1 MNSSTEIEIDKKS
14 DEMIQMLEKY
24 QEKCYENISL
34 SNIQEK
40 IKNVE
45 AEIAKNQEKLD
56 AWSKE
61 LNLLLYDETK
71 WVEIQNK
78 AYSLNLQLKNNFEE
92 FKLNLLKDEFL
103 IFKNNSNELE
113 AFERF

>member
-1 MNSSTEIEIDKKS
+1 
-14 DEMIQMLEKY
+14 MIQMLEKY

-40 IKNVE
+40 IKTTE
-45 AEIAKNQEKLD
+45 AEIATHQEKLN

-61 LNLLLYDETK
+61 LNLLLNDDAK
-71 WVEIQNK
+71 WGDIKNK

-92 FKLNLLKDEFL
+92 FKLNLLKDEFW

-113 AFERF
+113 TFERF